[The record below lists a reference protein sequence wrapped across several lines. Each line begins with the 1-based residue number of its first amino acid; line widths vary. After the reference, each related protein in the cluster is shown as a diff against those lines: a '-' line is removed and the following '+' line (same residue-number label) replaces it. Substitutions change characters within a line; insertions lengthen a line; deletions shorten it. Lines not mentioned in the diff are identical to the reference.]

1 MGQVESFS
9 FDKGI
14 NRKKSRLL
22 LEPGEVYSCSGFGF
36 ANDGVLTARTPKT
49 RGIAIDT
56 ASTSRINGIHRYGD
70 SIYGSSKALCPGI
83 ASVFATAGLT
93 HPTFNYLYY
102 RGVAGSSYANI
113 DILNG
118 NTRPRFADYENFTF
132 VVDGNTNRAYY
143 QEKDYKWGID
153 GPTTAPTV
161 VVGAAGNPDATYDC
175 YYTFYVTFPNDKI
188 VETAPSPVGT
198 VVATLDKIEWSG
210 IQICPYEGQGLTI
223 YRRLYRT
230 VSGVPYLVDILTD
243 NTTTTYSDNVTDTA
257 LQLASILWTEGY
269 AIPPSG
275 ITDICVYLQRMFY
288 IKGSSLGWSEP
299 YQPFN
304 LIDTSDVV
312 VTKDNEPLVSLVDW
326 GDQLYLTS
334 ASRWYRLQGTDP
346 DTWAIKRTFADNGI
360 VNKHT
365 LKRTKYGLIGLW
377 YDGIYNFDGN
387 ITRNITDK
395 KLGRTF
401 FTGLSDLSV
410 CYAEFDGTRYY
421 FYYASSGTTVDS
433 CLVIDFAYYPDY
445 RIYHDDFVAHSQEYY
460 RETGV
465 NYTAKSGYD
474 YTDSGTETIP
484 TSVVTGDKVFGAI
497 TKRKC
502 LDYLYYDID
511 TNSKNVTVNILA
523 DGTTVDS
530 LTLNHSTRE
539 RNRSRKLKAKE
550 GYRFS
555 VEISCADSQGL
566 DIYAP
571 WILEATPV
579 GE

>member
-22 LEPGEVYSCSGFGF
+22 LEPGELYSCSGFGF
-36 ANDGVLTARTPKT
+36 ANDGVLTARAAKT
-49 RGIAIDT
+49 QGIAIDT
-56 ASTSRINGIHRYGD
+56 ATTSRINGIHRYGD
-70 SIYGSSKALCPGI
+70 SIYASSKALCPGI

-93 HPTFNYLYY
+93 QPTFNYIYH
-102 RGVAGSSYANI
+102 REEDGTSYANI
-113 DILNG
+113 DLLHN
-118 NTRPRFADYENFTF
+118 NTRPRFADYENFVF
-132 VVDGNTNRAYY
+132 MVDGNTNRAYY
-143 QEKDYKWGID
+143 QEKDYKWGMD
-153 GPTTAPTV
+153 SPATAPIV
-161 VVGAAGNPDATYDC
+161 VTGAAGNPNATYDC
-175 YYTFYVTFPNDKI
+175 YYTYYVTFPNDKV
-188 VETAPSPVGT
+188 VETGPSPVGT

-210 IQICPYEGQGLTI
+210 ITPCPYEGSGLI
-223 YRRLYRT
+223 IHRRLYRT
-230 VSGVPYLVDILTD
+230 VSGTPYLVDILTN
-243 NTTTTYSDNVTDTA
+243 NTATTYSDDVTDAA
-257 LQLASILWTEGY
+257 LQAATILGTEGY
-269 AIPPSG
+269 TIPPVG
-275 ITDICVYLQRMFY
+275 ATDICVYLQRVFY
-288 IKGSSLGWSEP
+288 IKDSILGWSEP

-304 LIDTSDVV
+304 FIDTSDVV

-326 GDQLYLTS
+326 GDQLYLVS

-346 DTWAIKRTFADNGI
+346 DTWAIKRTFADNGV

-377 YDGIYNFDGN
+377 YDGIYNFEGT

-395 KLGRTF
+395 KLGRDF
-401 FTGLSDLSV
+401 FTSLSDLSV

-421 FYYASSGTTVDS
+421 FYYASSGSTVDS
-433 CLVIDFAYYPDY
+433 CLVIDFAYAPDY
-445 RIYHDDFVAHSQEYY
+445 RIYQNDFVAHAHEYY
-460 RETGV
+460 KETGV
-465 NYTAKSGYD
+465 NYTAKNGYD
-474 YTDSGTETIP
+474 YSDGGTETIP

-502 LDYLYYDID
+502 LDYLYYDVD
-511 TNSKNVTVNILA
+511 TNGKDLTVNIVV

-530 LTLNHSTRE
+530 LTLNTSSRE

-550 GYRFS
+550 GYRLS
-555 VEISCADSQGL
+555 VEMSCADSQGL